1 MAATPAIELEVEGR
15 TVRVSNPDKVYF
27 STHGQTKLDLVNY
40 YLSVAPGIVRA
51 LYERPC
57 TLQRFPDG
65 AEGEAIYQKRVPE
78 HHPDWVETARV
89 TFPSGRHADE
99 LCVTEIAAVAWAANL
114 GTIVFHPWP
123 SRRGDVE
130 HPDEMRIDLD
140 PQPGTDFDD
149 ARRVARTVHEY
160 LDELGYIGFPKSSG
174 GRGIHIYVRL
184 QPRWTF
190 TEIRRAV
197 LAFSR
202 EIERRIPDEVTTNW
216 WKEERGVKVF
226 LDYNQNARDRTIAA
240 AYSVRANPRAT
251 VSTPITWS
259 ELEDVEPN
267 DFTISSVPQRFAHLG
282 DLHAAI
288 DDVEHDLTPLVEL
301 ADKDE
306 RDRGLGDAPY
316 PPNFPKMEGEPARV
330 QPSRA
335 KKAQPSRAETK
346 D

>member
-1 MAATPAIELEVEGR
+1 MAATPAIELDVEGR
-15 TVRVSNPDKVYF
+15 VVRVSNPDKVYF
-27 STHGQTKLDLVNY
+27 SERGETKLDLVKY
-40 YLSVAPGIVRA
+40 YLSVGPGIVRA

-78 HHPDWVETARV
+78 HHPDWVQTARV

-99 LCVTEIAAVAWAANL
+99 LCVTEVASVAWAANL

-123 SRRGDVE
+123 SRRDDTE

-149 ARRVARTVHEY
+149 ARHVAFAVHEL
-160 LDELGYIGFPKSSG
+160 LDEVGYVGYPKTSG

-184 QPRWTF
+184 QTRWTF

-202 EIERRIPDEVTTNW
+202 EIERRMPDRVTTKW
-216 WKEERGVKVF
+216 WKEERGAKLF
-226 LDYNQNARDRTIAA
+226 MDYNQNARDRTIAA

-251 VSTPITWS
+251 VSTPIRWD
-259 ELEDVEPN
+259 ELADVDPN
-267 DFTISSVPQRFAHLG
+267 EFTIATVPARFAERG
-282 DLHAAI
+282 DVHAAI
-288 DDVEHDLTPLVEL
+288 DDVAHDLTPLIEM
-301 ADKDE
+301 ADRDE
-306 RDRGLGDAPY
+306 RDLGLGDAPY

-335 KKAQPSRAETK
+335 RKKPDLA
-346 D
+346 

>member
-1 MAATPAIELEVEGR
+1 MADTSAIELDVEGR
-15 TVRVSNPDKVYF
+15 AIRVSNPDKVYF
-27 STHGQTKLDLVNY
+27 STRGQTKLDLVSY
-40 YLSVAPGIVRA
+40 YLSVGPGIVRA
-51 LYERPC
+51 LFERPC
-57 TLQRFPDG
+57 VLQRFPDG
-65 AEGEAIYQKRVPE
+65 AEGEAIFQKRVPTN
-78 HHPDWVETARV
+78 HPDWVQTTRV

-123 SRRGDVE
+123 SRRADTE
-130 HPDEMRIDLD
+130 HPDELRIDLD

-149 ARRVARTVHEY
+149 ARRVAVAVHE
-160 LDELGYIGFPKSSG
+160 LLAELGYVGYPKTSG

-184 QPRWTF
+184 QTRWTF

-202 EIERRIPDEVTTNW
+202 EIERRIPNEVTTAW

-251 VSTPITWS
+251 VSTPVTWE
-259 ELEDVEPN
+259 ELADADPN
-267 DFTISSVPQRFAHLG
+267 DFTIASVPQRFATLG
-282 DLHAAI
+282 DLHAGI
-288 DDVEHDLTPLVEL
+288 DSVAHDLTPLVEM
-301 ADKDE
+301 ADRDE

-316 PPNFPKMEGEPARV
+316 PPNFPKMEGEPPRV

-335 KKAQPSRAETK
+335 RKKE
-346 D
+346 